1 MADTENIQ
9 ACEDAVVG
17 YCQAINQWERIRY
30 ILGRIENGQFT
41 SASDRESVAG
51 LTLQSHS
58 EAHEKI
64 FERFIV
70 PRERKYGSTP
80 GEPNSW
86 SKEGSY
92 YEVDRDTIRAVQF
105 LAKDRAEIVADWGFE
120 LPGGT
125 TKFVLK
131 RTNGT
136 WLIDNLKIAVDDDWE
151 VAHL

>member
-1 MADTENIQ
+1 MADTDNIQ

-17 YCQAINQWERIRY
+17 YCQAINEWERIRS
-30 ILGRIENGQFT
+30 ILGRIENGQST

-51 LTLQSHS
+51 LTLQSHC
-58 EAHEKI
+58 EAHKRI

-70 PRERKYGSTP
+70 PRDRKFGSSP
-80 GEPNSW
+80 GVPNSW

-92 YEVDRDTIRAVQF
+92 YDVDPDTIRAVQF
-105 LAKDRAEIVADWGFE
+105 PAEDRAEVVAEWGFQ

-125 TKFVLK
+125 TMFVLK

-136 WLIDNLKIAVDDDWE
+136 WLIDNLKIAVDNGWE